1 MPLWGYLTTEYSTM
15 IDFIIRFIKEN
26 PLTIVLLV
34 MLIAFAPSLAGAMLI
49 GLLVVVGLLLLIPVF
64 MYLRLRRISRR
75 MEQESQYS
83 RSYTQREAQKQREGE
98 VKVYT
103 TTDRPQKRVSDD
115 VGDYVDFE
123 EVKEKKE

>member
-1 MPLWGYLTTEYSTM
+1 M

-49 GLLVVVGLLLLIPVF
+49 GLLVVVGLVLLIPIF

-83 RSYTQREAQKQREGE
+83 RNYTQREAQKQREGE

>member
-83 RSYTQREAQKQREGE
+83 RSNTQREAQKQREGE